1 MADPAS
7 DGAREGREGE
17 RGRMSIAERAAR
29 RDRLLGDR
37 DRYSSLV
44 RVLQAGREIPVR
56 RRRRRRLAV
65 LDDLLGWNP
74 VGTRLVVFVVV
85 ALVVIAGLKLGGDWL
100 RERSVSTWSG
110 PDASVTSGQ
119 RLDSCPDANAIA
131 SIETYPNWLRYGGRL
146 YLRTDTIRPGLI
158 DGVSYVDSGYR
169 LDHLALV
176 LLQNTPDGRARLEV
190 MVWSDGAMAGAV
202 YHVAS
207 GC

>member
-7 DGAREGREGE
+7 DGVREGREGE

-85 ALVVIAGLKLGGDWL
+85 ALVVIAGLKLGG
-100 RERSVSTWSG
+100 
-110 PDASVTSGQ
+110 
-119 RLDSCPDANAIA
+119 
-131 SIETYPNWLRYGGRL
+131 
-146 YLRTDTIRPGLI
+146 
-158 DGVSYVDSGYR
+158 
-169 LDHLALV
+169 LALV
-176 LLQNTPDGRARLEV
+176 VAGGLAALVLRGSLGRGHRAKFC
-190 MVWSDGAMAGAV
+190 GAG
-202 YHVAS
+202 
-207 GC
+207 